1 MAEIPSNTTAS
12 NASAAAADESW
23 TYLSPNG
30 PLSIQVH
37 QNEAC
42 TKGVLVVFSMDPV
55 RKTQW
60 HPSMHLFLELFVDSS
75 ERHPHFLTL
84 ESRTCLVHHRA
95 ISSPLTFRSSKIS
108 RHRGRLQYCICALV
122 AYIYYFCWN
131 PGNAL
136 RWRGERVP
144 PPSYSQIG
152 GSTRLQ
158 DGANPE

>member
-1 MAEIPSNTTAS
+1 MAEIPSNTIAS

-23 TYLSPNG
+23 TYLYANG
-30 PLSIQVH
+30 PFSLQVH

-75 ERHPHFLTL
+75 ERHLHFLTL
-84 ESRTCLVHHRA
+84 ESRMCLVHRRA
-95 ISSPLTFRSSKIS
+95 TSSPLTFRSFKIS
-108 RHRGRLQYCICALV
+108 RYRGRLQYCICALV

-131 PGNAL
+131 PGHAL